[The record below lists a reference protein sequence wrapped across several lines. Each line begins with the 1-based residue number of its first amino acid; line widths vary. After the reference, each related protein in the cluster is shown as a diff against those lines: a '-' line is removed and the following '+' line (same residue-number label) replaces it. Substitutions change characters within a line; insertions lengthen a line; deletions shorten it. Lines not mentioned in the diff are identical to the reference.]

1 MEKDNMHLPQNPD
14 TFSLGAGLSIS
25 TKSDIKNSISIT
37 NNRAQYY
44 SNLAKKFRDEAK
56 IHCDN
61 AKHYAE
67 ENSNVTYDQLID
79 LRNVLET
86 EINTKQEKA
95 DYALK
100 EELPVNVSEL
110 ENDSNY
116 ATKEEV
122 NSAVDSVRLP
132 NFENNSKQFLF
143 NDGEN
148 LIWKEIPQEKMFG
161 IRWFDKKLSFEES
174 KGYALQGTYV
184 YKASAPE
191 RYGYPDFYNTCLK
204 EYQDSE
210 QVIITD
216 VDINQPV
223 FTSNTEDGITISDS
237 RGNTTVLRALMN
249 GTNTYNQIGLWSTY
263 WLNIDYN
270 EPTLLKNYTI
280 KADSNG
286 SAEYPTAWTVQ
297 GTNDGETFEVIDSQ
311 SGIAFTL
318 GQSLTFAISEQNTTY
333 RQYRIVFSDGVLS
346 GGSNGELSK
355 VTFEAKRAYN
365 VFKHSNGHFFYDISD
380 KDLIDKYF
388 ASNSIAWF
396 YGVDKENERIFL
408 PRNLRYFKN
417 GEIENLGSLQKA
429 GVPNIYGTYAS
440 RGIEHNYINV
450 TGAFYDAGTTTYRA
464 AGDSAIGGKIGFD
477 ASRISPIFG
486 NSNTVDVDSTNLLV
500 YIVVG
505 TTEQESAITD
515 VTEITTSE
523 NDTIPLFTGQY
534 FDFKPNN
541 VSWLKAGTQ
550 QNNGGIY
557 VSCYNEL
564 VNELTNPKY
573 GLKVVEELEMIS
585 GVDYSEYWKIN
596 QDEMYFITPTKLSY
610 KALNGRVK
618 GNGKT
623 LGLANGKQESGLK
636 THTGGSYTYLQGI
649 QEAIDSPIG
658 STFGGSLIT
667 SDITVGINMD
677 SSKSGIIA
685 EESDVQLYFKVT
697 NAVQNLE
704 LLDVGKVL
712 ESLSDKIGHQECV
725 SYVTDAYEDGLSWY
739 RIWSPDHTGKRYYEE
754 GGFIAAGTAAKINI
768 SFFFEFAVIPNL
780 SGAAYSS
787 GTGSANVNTVAIA
800 DSNLSTTGFAIR
812 RSSVCNKFWNVRG
825 YLKN

>member
-184 YKASAPE
+184 YKVSAPE

-270 EPTLLKNYTI
+270 EPTVLKNYTI

-318 GQSLTFAISEQNTTY
+318 GQSLTFEISEQNTTY

-541 VSWLKAGTQ
+541 VSWLKAGEQ
-550 QNNGGIY
+550 ANSGGIY
-557 VSCYNEL
+557 TSCYNTL
-564 VNELTNPKY
+564 VNCLTEVNNIY
-573 GLKVVEELEMIS
+573 DLKVITTEDMKDGI
-585 GVDYSEYWKIN
+585 DYSEYWKIN
-596 QDEMYFITPTKLSY
+596 QDEMYFITPTTLSY
-610 KALNGRVK
+610 KALSGRVK
-618 GNGKT
+618 GNGSAMVGVKNLT
-623 LGLANGKQESGLK
+623 APAIEEPEFYFGK
-636 THTGGSYTYLQGI
+636 HT
-649 QEAIDSPIG
+649 
-658 STFGGSLIT
+658 T
-667 SDITVGINMD
+667 SDYVSIWNSAQAQNAIGLTPNA
-677 SSKSGIIA
+677 SKSGIIA